1 MIQMTS
7 TAVTLLAALA
17 CLPALTADAQ
27 EPSLKA
33 GDYTLEMNIKAMGD
47 RGKQSKP
54 AKVTVETGKITVKV
68 EGIGSD
74 MQGAVGT
81 DGKLRLGVTTIERN
95 RIVSVH
101 YIGGISG
108 DRASGKVY
116 FFSNGEPVFDG
127 TWELIPE

>member
-7 TAVTLLAALA
+7 TAVTLMAALA
-17 CLPALTADAQ
+17 CLPTLTADAQ
-27 EPSLKA
+27 EPSLRA

>member
-7 TAVTLLAALA
+7 TAVTLMAALA
-17 CLPALTADAQ
+17 CLPTLTADAQ

-74 MQGAVGT
+74 MQGGCWNGREIAAWSH
-81 DGKLRLGVTTIERN
+81 DDRKKQNRLGPLHR
-95 RIVSVH
+95 RHFRGPCKWQSVL
-101 YIGGISG
+101 
-108 DRASGKVY
+108 
-116 FFSNGEPVFDG
+116 F
-127 TWELIPE
+127 